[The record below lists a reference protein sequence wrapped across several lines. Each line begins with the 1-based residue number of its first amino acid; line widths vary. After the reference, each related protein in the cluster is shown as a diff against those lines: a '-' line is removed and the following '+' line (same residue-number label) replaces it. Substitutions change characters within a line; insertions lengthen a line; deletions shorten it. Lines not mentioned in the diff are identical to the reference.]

1 MGVIHVSKKF
11 TLNHFEDI
19 IPNHILSRGYDYYN
33 EDCIKQFRIEKDSVY
48 ASVLGADLYEV
59 EITLD
64 PDHNAVIDATCSCP
78 YDQGPYCKHFAA
90 VLYRLHD
97 EINDHQTDRFKT
109 YLETKTKQELIGI
122 LLELANEDPHISI
135 RYGSEKSNSNI
146 SSLIDI
152 HLDPFMDDGFIH
164 YRDARKAIKGF
175 EIALNKADGSLP
187 IDQFKISFEI
197 IKKWLNV
204 YQEFDDSDGYLSSI
218 KYEALQ
224 LLQQAAEEVDLENE
238 VIESVKE
245 IMSFIS
251 TSIDSNFEDTHLE
264 LLRSIFTLIRFKEIK
279 DMISTIIK
287 SLIDFNHKSTYFKYY
302 QDEVIDLY
310 YLLLN
315 NSDKKEADEWMHSHL
330 HSHPMRIRAIE
341 QAFKDKNYPFIIQI
355 CQESLEQNLG
365 YQKEWHHYLVQVY
378 TLNKQYDLANSHMKD
393 LILLN
398 DSTYYE
404 TYKASFD
411 HSNWQSEV
419 IRLLDELGK
428 QRYIPSI
435 YEKIMI
441 GEKKYDYLLRYVTKQ
456 PHKVF
461 DLYQHF
467 QEIYYEEVKSIM
479 KQEILN
485 QFSSGSSK
493 KHYLYRTHYLDTMLK
508 AYGNE
513 ETKTMIYDMKTMFKN
528 RKALNEVL
536 DHYFMKLS

>member
-1 MGVIHVSKKF
+1 MPVSKKF
-11 TLNHFEDI
+11 KLSQFEDI
-19 IPNHILSRGYDYYN
+19 IPDHILSRGYTFYN
-33 EDCIKQFRIEKDSVY
+33 EDCIKQFRFEEDSVY
-48 ASVLGADLYEV
+48 ASVLGTDLYEV

-64 PDHNAVIDATCSCP
+64 SNHHDVIDATCSCP
-78 YDQGPYCKHFAA
+78 YDQGPYCKHIAS
-90 VLYRLHD
+90 VLYRLND
-97 EINDHQTDRFKT
+97 EINNHQTNRFKT
-109 YLETKTKQELIGI
+109 YLETKTKQELIEM
-122 LLELANEDPHISI
+122 LLDLADEDPQISM
-135 RYGSEKSNSNI
+135 RYGSDQFSFNI

-152 HLDPFMDDGFIH
+152 HLDPFMDDGFIQ

-175 EIALNKADGSLP
+175 EIALGKAEESLP

-197 IKKWLNV
+197 IKKWLNA

-218 KYEALQ
+218 KYEALR
-224 LLQQAAEEVDLENE
+224 LLQQAAEEVDQENE
-238 VIESVKE
+238 IIESVNE
-245 IMSFIS
+245 IIFFIS

-279 DMISTIIK
+279 DMLSSTIK

-310 YLLLN
+310 YLFLN
-315 NSDKKEADEWMHSHL
+315 NSDKMEADEWMHSHL
-330 HSHPMRIRAIE
+330 HSHPMKIRAIE
-341 QAFKDKNYPFIIQI
+341 QAFERKNYTFIIQI
-355 CQESLEQNLG
+355 CQESLEQDLG

-378 TLNKQYDLANSHMKD
+378 TLNKQDELAHAHMKD

-398 DSTYYE
+398 DSTYYQI
-404 TYKASFD
+404 YKTSFEQ
-411 HSNWQSEV
+411 SKWPSEV
-419 IRLLDELGK
+419 IRLLDELGN
-428 QRYIPSI
+428 QRYIPTI

-441 GEKKYDYLLRYVTKQ
+441 DEKKYDYLLRYVKEHS
-456 PHKVF
+456 HKVF

-479 KQEILN
+479 KHEILN
-485 QFSSGSSK
+485 QFRSGSSK
-493 KHYLYRTHYLDTMLK
+493 KHYLYRSHYLDTMLK

-513 ETKTMIYDMKTMFKN
+513 ETKAMIYEMKTMFKN

>member
-1 MGVIHVSKKF
+1 MSVSKKF
-11 TLNHFEDI
+11 KLSHFEDI
-19 IPNHILSRGYDYYN
+19 IPDHILSRGYTYYN
-33 EDCIKQFRIEKDSVY
+33 EDCIKQFRIDEDLVY
-48 ASVLGADLYEV
+48 ASVLGTDLYEV

-64 PDHNAVIDATCSCP
+64 PDHHDVIDATCSCP
-78 YDQGPYCKHFAA
+78 YDQGPYCKHIAA
-90 VLYRLHD
+90 VMYRLHD
-97 EINDHQTDRFKT
+97 EINDHQIDRFKA

-122 LLELANEDPHISI
+122 LLDLADEDPHISI

-175 EIALNKADGSLP
+175 EIALGKAEESLP
-187 IDQFKISFEI
+187 IDQFRISFEI
-197 IKKWLNV
+197 IKKWLIV

-224 LLQQAAEEVDLENE
+224 LLQQAAEEVDQENE
-238 VIESVKE
+238 IIGIVKE
-245 IMSFIS
+245 IIAFIS
-251 TSIDSNFEDTHLE
+251 ASIDYDFEDTHLE
-264 LLRSIFTLIRFKEIK
+264 LLRSIFSLIRFKAIK
-279 DMISTIIK
+279 DMLSTIIK
-287 SLIDFNHKSTYFKYY
+287 SLVDFNHKSTYFKYY

-310 YLLLN
+310 YLFLN

-341 QAFKDKNYPFIIQI
+341 QAFERKNYPFIIQI

-365 YQKEWHHYLVQVY
+365 YQKEWHHYLVQAY
-378 TLNKQYDLANSHMKD
+378 TLNKQDELAHAHMSH

-398 DSTYYE
+398 DSTYYQ
-404 TYKASFD
+404 TYKASFE
-411 HSNWQSEV
+411 HSKWASEV
-419 IRLLDELGK
+419 IRLLDVLGK
-428 QRYIPSI
+428 QNYIPSI

-441 GEKKYDYLLRYVTKQ
+441 DERKYDYLLRYVSEH

-461 DLYQHF
+461 DLYHHF

-479 KQEILN
+479 KHEILN
-485 QFSSGSSK
+485 QFRSGLSK
-493 KHYLYRTHYLDTMLK
+493 KDYLYRSHYIDTLLK

-513 ETKTMIYDMKTMFKN
+513 ETKATIYEMKMMFKN

-536 DHYFMKLS
+536 DRYLAKLI